1 MSNQIDCKNTV
12 DDWKS
17 FTFAS
22 DGGGKMVSSIDI
34 TIGGSKALSSTSS
47 GASLSDMSDSDDDN
61 NNTVQS
67 QSNDFEAKKVNVN
80 S

>member
-1 MSNQIDCKNTV
+1 
-12 DDWKS
+12 
-17 FTFAS
+17 
-22 DGGGKMVSSIDI
+22 MVSSIDI

-67 QSNDFEAKKVNVN
+67 QSNDFEAKKVGNRRGLL
-80 S
+80 

>member
-1 MSNQIDCKNTV
+1 
-12 DDWKS
+12 
-17 FTFAS
+17 
-22 DGGGKMVSSIDI
+22 MVSSIDI

-61 NNTVQS
+61 SNNTVQS
-67 QSNDFEAKKVNVN
+67 QSNDFEAKKVEEVYYCNVAIMNEYLLACHN